1 MGARLLLA
9 MLLVAWVSP
18 GSVSAEPYLAARSGF
33 KCAAC
38 HVNKTG
44 GGKRTEFGLIY
55 GQTTLPHLIKG
66 APGESAIFDPN
77 LSDNVSLGGNFRF
90 ASETTLRNN
99 AKDSNGFTITE
110 GNVYLQVNAHP
121 EFLTF
126 YLDQKVA
133 PSGASSRE
141 AVVLVQ
147 ETDHSLYLKA
157 GKMLLP
163 YGLRQWDE
171 AFIRQVTGFNYD
183 AQDLGVEVGW
193 QPGPWDV
200 SVAVSNGTQGGNENN
215 RDKQW
220 SGVASLVFRRF
231 RLGGSFAYN
240 ESGNVRRT
248 MGGGFAGFNTGR
260 FTLLGE
266 LDFLKDEDLSAN
278 TPEFGHQRLAY
289 VEGNVLLVKG
299 INAKVSYDWWD
310 PFSEVAEDEKIMVR
324 AGVEPFVTQFLQVR
338 VFFRYREGPG
348 QLAADNEDELL
359 VELHAFF

>member
-1 MGARLLLA
+1 
-9 MLLVAWVSP
+9 
-18 GSVSAEPYLAARSGF
+18 
-33 KCAAC
+33 
-38 HVNKTG
+38 
-44 GGKRTEFGLIY
+44 
-55 GQTTLPHLIKG
+55 
-66 APGESAIFDPN
+66 
-77 LSDNVSLGGNFRF
+77 
-90 ASETTLRNN
+90 
-99 AKDSNGFTITE
+99 
-110 GNVYLQVNAHP
+110 VNAHP

-348 QLAADNEDELL
+348 QLAVDNEDELL